1 MATCLRI
8 GCNDYFRYYKLCLSS
23 YQDRMMCFRDR
34 ILATEIIY
42 PQYTDICSAMC
53 HTQLTK

>member
-1 MATCLRI
+1 MV
-8 GCNDYFRYYKLCLSS
+8 YFRYYKLCLSS

-34 ILATEIIY
+34 ILDTEIIY